1 LADCLA
7 DFNLADVF
15 CTQVA
20 VFTGNMCL
28 SPPILADP
36 VADIGGIGTPDERPA
51 RLNAG
56 TYSVI
61 ETRVVVNSWAVS
73 WIMKP
78 VGSQAF
84 ADKVISVSSDEVWY
98 PSLEQLLA
106 AGVITVTS
114 APDAE
119 TGADS

>member
-1 LADCLA
+1 
-7 DFNLADVF
+7 
-15 CTQVA
+15 
-20 VFTGNMCL
+20 MYP
-28 SPPILADP
+28 SPPLLADP

-51 RLNAG
+51 RLNA

-73 WIMKP
+73 WIMKS

-84 ADKVISVSSDEVWY
+84 ADKVISVSSDDAWY

-114 APDAE
+114 APDAK